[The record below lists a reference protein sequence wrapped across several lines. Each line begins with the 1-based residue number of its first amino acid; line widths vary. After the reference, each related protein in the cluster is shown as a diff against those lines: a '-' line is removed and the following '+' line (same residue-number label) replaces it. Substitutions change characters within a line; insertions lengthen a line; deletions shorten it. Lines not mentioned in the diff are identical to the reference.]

1 MKKDQ
6 LTLPEI
12 KKISGCL
19 LIPSFN
25 IGVVIIA
32 SVRPEK
38 EFKIIHWKGR
48 SKIAFICILHDYI

>member
-38 EFKIIHWKGR
+38 EFKIIH
-48 SKIAFICILHDYI
+48 